1 VVTEG
6 IDLLNVKDILIDAVS
21 LTIVVVIIFAALN
34 LF

>member
-1 VVTEG
+1 MVTEG